1 MGFSLSKAVKGV
13 FKGVKKVFKAVGKG
27 LKKLWDSK
35 LGKVLIIGG
44 ALVAGAWALGAFSAG
59 GATATAAAQGV
70 AGSGLSSGAGVLGTA
85 SEMAAFAPAGEA
97 VAAGTGAAG
106 EIGAAISGG
115 TAVAGTEV
123 AGTAASSGI
132 LGAMK
137 GAGESVVNGF
147 GKVAGLM
154 EKYPAATIVAGQGL
168 SSAMQA
174 KAQGDALE
182 DQRRYDEEQRNKQT
196 VYGTSYD
203 GTINQAPQGAAML
216 NRLNQNYSQSQNILG
231 AQAPVAPA
239 PVQRQKKR
247 FDPQTNQWIN
257 A

>member
-35 LGKVLIIGG
+35 LGKVLIIAG

-70 AGSGLSSGAGVLGTA
+70 TGSGLSSGAGVLGTA

-115 TAVAGTEV
+115 TAVAGSEV
-123 AGTAASSGI
+123 AASSGI
-132 LGAMK
+132 LGAAK
-137 GAGESVVNGF
+137 GF
-147 GKVAGLM
+147 GTAALDAGKSAMTFMGNNPGLTTVAGM
-154 EKYPAATIVAGQGL
+154 GL